1 MRVRRLNSTFAYAV
15 RLSASTADQN
25 KASNKHE
32 AMEKVGFNIRS
43 FNKGGGGGGSVINV
57 ASVHFSLPKIHCSRR
72 HNLTNGGK
80 SSGYSGYNIAGY
92 QAR

>member
-43 FNKGGGGGGSVINV
+43 FNKGGGGGGG
-57 ASVHFSLPKIHCSRR
+57 L
-72 HNLTNGGK
+72 
-80 SSGYSGYNIAGY
+80 SSM
-92 QAR
+92 

>member
-43 FNKGGGGGGSVINV
+43 FNKGGGGGVCHQCSKRTLL
-57 ASVHFSLPKIHCSRR
+57 ASKNSL
-72 HNLTNGGK
+72 
-80 SSGYSGYNIAGY
+80 
-92 QAR
+92 Q

>member
-43 FNKGGGGGGSVINV
+43 FNKGGGGG
-57 ASVHFSLPKIHCSRR
+57 L
-72 HNLTNGGK
+72 
-80 SSGYSGYNIAGY
+80 SSM
-92 QAR
+92 